1 MGSDGIE
8 DPNSSGAQQ
17 VDLFPGRGAGI
28 PCWVRTLLVTL
39 IILAAA
45 AVGADR
51 VAEHVATGKAED
63 RLAAHG
69 VSDPQVDVAGFP
81 FLTQLLARHFGDVT
95 MTASA
100 VEVNGT
106 HAEQVHV
113 RATDVDVPAS
123 GDATAGTV
131 RATLLVPYQEVLD
144 RGGLHGLQM
153 SAAGGGDVRL
163 RGSVSVLGSTL
174 DVGTVGKVR
183 AHGDRIVV
191 VPQSFELA
199 NGGSVSGSLK
209 GLLADRF
216 GVSYT
221 LRSLP
226 DGVSVRRVAAQPGGF
241 LVTLVGTD
249 VTMNAD
255 TLR

>member
-1 MGSDGIE
+1 M
-8 DPNSSGAQQ
+8 
-17 VDLFPGRGAGI
+17 
-28 PCWVRTLLVTL
+28 RTLLVTL

-51 VAEHVATGKAED
+51 VAERVATGKAED

-69 VSDPQVDVAGFP
+69 VTDPQVDVAGFP
-81 FLTQLLARHFGDVT
+81 FLTQLLTRHFDEVT
-95 MTASA
+95 MTGSA
-100 VEVNGT
+100 VDVNRT

-113 RATDVDVPAS
+113 QATDVDVPAS
-123 GDATAGTV
+123 GVATAGTV

-144 RGGLHGLQM
+144 RAGLHGLQM
-153 SAAGGGDVRL
+153 SPAGGGDVRL
-163 RGSVSVLGSTL
+163 RGSVSVLGNSL
-174 DVGTVGKVR
+174 DVSTVGTVR
-183 AHGDRIVV
+183 AHGDRIAV

-199 NGGSVSGSLK
+199 DGGSVSGSLK

-226 DGVSVRRVAAQPGGF
+226 DGVSVRRVAARPGGF
-241 LVTLVGTD
+241 VVTLVGTD

>member
-1 MGSDGIE
+1 
-8 DPNSSGAQQ
+8 
-17 VDLFPGRGAGI
+17 
-28 PCWVRTLLVTL
+28 VRTLLVTL

-51 VAEHVATGKAED
+51 VAERVATGKAED

-69 VSDPQVDVAGFP
+69 VTDPQVDVAGFP
-81 FLTQLLARHFGDVT
+81 FLTQLLTRHFDEVT
-95 MTASA
+95 MTGSA
-100 VEVNGT
+100 VDVNRT

-113 RATDVDVPAS
+113 QATDVDVPAS

-144 RGGLHGLQM
+144 RAGLHGLQM
-153 SAAGGGDVRL
+153 SPAGGGDVRL
-163 RGSVSVLGSTL
+163 RGSVSVLGNSL
-174 DVGTVGKVR
+174 DVSTVGTVR
-183 AHGDRIVV
+183 AHGDRIAV

-199 NGGSVSGSLK
+199 DGGSVSGSLK

-226 DGVSVRRVAAQPGGF
+226 DGVSVRRVAARPGGF
-241 LVTLVGTD
+241 VVTLVGTD

>member
-1 MGSDGIE
+1 MS
-8 DPNSSGAQQ
+8 P
-17 VDLFPGRGAGI
+17 GAGAGL
-28 PCWVRTLLVTL
+28 PCRVRTLLVTL

-69 VSDPQVDVAGFP
+69 VTDPQVDVAGFP
-81 FLTQLLARHFGDVT
+81 FLTQLLARHFGEVT
-95 MTASA
+95 MTGSA
-100 VEVNGT
+100 VAVNGT
-106 HAEQVHV
+106 HAEQVRV

-144 RGGLHGLQM
+144 RAGLRGLQM
-153 SAAGGGDVRL
+153 SPAGGGDVTL
-163 RGSVSVLGSTL
+163 RGSVEPLGSTL
-174 DVGTVGKVR
+174 DVSTVGTVR
-183 AHGDRIVV
+183 AHGDRIEV

-199 NGGSVSGSLK
+199 DGGSVSGSLK
-209 GLLADRF
+209 MLLADRF
-216 GVSYT
+216 GVSYR

-226 DGVSVRRVAAQPGGF
+226 DGVSVRRVAARPGGF

-249 VTMNAD
+249 VTVDAA

>member
-1 MGSDGIE
+1 M
-8 DPNSSGAQQ
+8 
-17 VDLFPGRGAGI
+17 FPGQGVGL
-28 PCWVRTLLVTL
+28 PCRVRTLLVTL

-81 FLTQLLARHFGDVT
+81 FLTQLLARHFDDVT
-95 MTASA
+95 MTGSA

-106 HAEQVHV
+106 HVEKVHV

-131 RATLLVPYQEVLD
+131 RATLLVTYQEVLD
-144 RGGLHGLQM
+144 RAGLHGLQM
-153 SAAGGGDVRL
+153 SPAGGGDVRL
-163 RGSVSVLGSTL
+163 RGSVSVLGNTF
-174 DVGTVGKVR
+174 DVSTVGNVR
-183 AHGDRIVV
+183 AQGDRIVV
-191 VPQSFELA
+191 VPKSFELA
-199 NGGSVSGSLK
+199 NGGSVSGSLQ

-216 GVSYT
+216 GVSYR

-226 DGVSVRRVAAQPGGF
+226 DGVSVRRVVAGPGGF

>member
-1 MGSDGIE
+1 M
-8 DPNSSGAQQ
+8 
-17 VDLFPGRGAGI
+17 
-28 PCWVRTLLVTL
+28 RTLLVTL

-69 VSDPQVDVAGFP
+69 VSDPQVAVAGFP
-81 FLTQLLARHFGDVT
+81 FLTQLLTRHFDDVT
-95 MTASA
+95 MTGSA

-106 HAEQVHV
+106 HAEKVHV

-123 GDATAGTV
+123 GDATAGRV
-131 RATLLVPYQEVLD
+131 RATLLVTYQEVLD
-144 RGGLHGLQM
+144 RAGLHGLQM
-153 SAAGGGDVRL
+153 SPAGGGDVRL
-163 RGSVSVLGSTL
+163 RGSVDVLGSTL
-174 DVGTVGKVR
+174 DVSTVGNVR

-199 NGGSVSGSLK
+199 DGGSVSGSLK
-209 GLLADRF
+209 SLLADRF

-226 DGVSVRRVAAQPGGF
+226 DNVSVRRVVAGPGGF

>member
-1 MGSDGIE
+1 M
-8 DPNSSGAQQ
+8 
-17 VDLFPGRGAGI
+17 
-28 PCWVRTLLVTL
+28 RTLLVTL

-51 VAEHVATGKAED
+51 VAERVATGKAED

-69 VSDPQVDVAGFP
+69 VTDPQVDVAGFP
-81 FLTQLLARHFGDVT
+81 FLTQLLTRHFDDVT
-95 MTASA
+95 MTGSA
-100 VEVNGT
+100 VDVNRT

-113 RATDVDVPAS
+113 QATDVDVPAS

-144 RGGLHGLQM
+144 RAGLHGLQM
-153 SAAGGGDVRL
+153 SPAGGGDVRL
-163 RGSVSVLGSTL
+163 RGSVSVLGNSL
-174 DVGTVGKVR
+174 DVSTVGTVR
-183 AHGDRIVV
+183 AHGDRIAV

-199 NGGSVSGSLK
+199 GGGSVSGSLK

-226 DGVSVRRVAAQPGGF
+226 DGVSVRRVAARPGGF
-241 LVTLVGTD
+241 VVTLVGTD